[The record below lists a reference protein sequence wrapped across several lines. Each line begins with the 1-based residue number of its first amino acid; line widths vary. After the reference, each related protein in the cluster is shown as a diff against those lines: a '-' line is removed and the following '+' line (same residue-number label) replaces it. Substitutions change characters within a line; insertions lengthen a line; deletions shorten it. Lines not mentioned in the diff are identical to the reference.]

1 MYNSQGKENKELA
14 GSQNQS
20 FVDDLRG
27 GKYSKNL
34 CKLASYSFWLY
45 YVLKRRKFPYFLYYK
60 DYVLEL
66 RMKQGFM
73 IFFGLAAINIGF
85 SLHSIISNEN
95 NNNSE

>member
-1 MYNSQGKENKELA
+1 MYNSQGKEKKELA

-20 FVDDLRG
+20 FIEALRG

-34 CKLASYSFWLY
+34 CKFAFYSFWLY

-73 IFFGLAAINIGF
+73 IFFGFAAINIGF

-95 NNNSE
+95 NNSE